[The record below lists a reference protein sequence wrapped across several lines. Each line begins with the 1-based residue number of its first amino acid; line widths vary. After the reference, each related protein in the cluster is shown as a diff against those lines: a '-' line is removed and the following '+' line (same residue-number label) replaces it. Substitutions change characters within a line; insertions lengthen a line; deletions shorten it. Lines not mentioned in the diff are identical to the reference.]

1 MNPFF
6 SFLIGMTLC
15 ALTVSQAAAHS
26 MKEALDELQQSERYL
41 QQVNRV
47 APDFTLEDAWGRKHG
62 LADYRGK
69 IVVLN
74 FIYARC
80 KEACPLQ
87 SQLLAKV
94 QEQINATPMRDQV
107 QFVTVATD
115 TGDAA
120 PTAEIMRA
128 YGKIHGLDSAN
139 WVFLFHGAAA
149 PDTGIRVAKTY
160 GLEFVVVSGEE
171 QMHGVVTHV
180 IDPQGVMKARFHG
193 LRFKPEHLTTFVDSL
208 LHSDHDEGWA
218 DAGSVSLP
226 WWETQKYQLIIGL
239 LLILGL
245 PLLVAGG
252 LHLKRYIARHR
263 SAPSSVNASQDAGSS
278 RPDA

>member
-1 MNPFF
+1 MMNLSF
-6 SFLIGMTLC
+6 SFLLGMTLY
-15 ALTVSQAAAHS
+15 ALTTSQATAHS

-47 APDFTLEDAWGRKHG
+47 
-62 LADYRGK
+62 
-69 IVVLN
+69 
-74 FIYARC
+74 
-80 KEACPLQ
+80 
-87 SQLLAKV
+87 
-94 QEQINATPMRDQV
+94 
-107 QFVTVATD
+107 
-115 TGDAA
+115 
-120 PTAEIMRA
+120 
-128 YGKIHGLDSAN
+128 
-139 WVFLFHGAAA
+139 A

-193 LRFKPEHLTTFVDSL
+193 LRFKLEHLTAFVSSL
-208 LHSDHDEGWA
+208 LRSDHDEGWA